1 MSESKNILVDFS
13 KPMNVHVVGIGG
25 AGMSAIALVLKGK
38 GHTVSGSD
46 LNESSKLDDL
56 RANGIEVFVGHKA
69 TNVGQAQVVTHS
81 TAIPIENPE
90 LVYAHSQDLPV
101 LRRAETLA
109 QLTKAWKSLAV
120 AGTHGKTTTSAMLT
134 MALKAAGFDPA
145 HIVGGN
151 IFDVASTA
159 DLGQGEY
166 LVVEADESDGT
177 FVELGLFGS
186 IVTNVEPDHLEHY
199 GGFENLKKAFVQ
211 FVQQCD
217 GPKIL
222 CLDDPGC
229 LELIKVLNEAGSKC
243 ITYGVN
249 ESADWVLSEVSSDS
263 SGISFS
269 ITNTENV
276 YKAFIPQPGLHNALN
291 SVAALAMAAEL
302 GADIDKVLTA
312 FKSFAGV
319 GRRYERRG
327 EVNGILLVDDYAH
340 LPTEVEAALAAGR
353 STNPERLVA
362 VFQPHRYS
370 RTEQL
375 WSSFGSSFKEADLL
389 IVTGIYSSGEKP
401 REGITGQ
408 LVADVVSKE
417 DPSSNVIYIEKL
429 DDVASYLE
437 SELRNGDLC
446 MTLGAGDL
454 TEIPDKILEVLS

>member
-1 MSESKNILVDFS
+1 
-13 KPMNVHVVGIGG
+13 
-25 AGMSAIALVLKGK
+25 
-38 GHTVSGSD
+38 
-46 LNESSKLDDL
+46 
-56 RANGIEVFVGHKA
+56 
-69 TNVGQAQVVTHS
+69 
-81 TAIPIENPE
+81 
-90 LVYAHSQDLPV
+90 
-101 LRRAETLA
+101 
-109 QLTKAWKSLAV
+109 
-120 AGTHGKTTTSAMLT
+120 
-134 MALKAAGFDPA
+134 
-145 HIVGGN
+145 
-151 IFDVASTA
+151 
-159 DLGQGEY
+159 
-166 LVVEADESDGT
+166 
-177 FVELGLFGS
+177 
-186 IVTNVEPDHLEHY
+186 
-199 GGFENLKKAFVQ
+199 
-211 FVQQCD
+211 
-217 GPKIL
+217 
-222 CLDDPGC
+222 
-229 LELIKVLNEAGSKC
+229 
-243 ITYGVN
+243 
-249 ESADWVLSEVSSDS
+249 LSEVSSDS